1 MTCSL
6 VNPAD
11 LTARVALA
19 PLDGPMGLQVADRR
33 ARRALAALVSAGLV
47 LAGCAGAPPKPT
59 LPTTVPAEVAEIR
72 PGSGILIG
80 YLPRGELPDSLAL
93 LPPPPAE
100 GSSALAADQAAF
112 QASQALR
119 DSARWQMAARDNELK
134 FPQAAETFACA
145 LDLPI
150 GETTTPNVNMLLR
163 RTLADAGLSTYRA
176 KDHYQRMRPFARNRV
191 GTCAPHEEEKLA
203 KDGSYPSGH
212 SALGWAWA
220 LILSELA
227 PERADRLLARGHAF
241 GQSRVVCGVHWQSD
255 VDAGRVMGSAAVA
268 KLHSDPVF
276 RAQLDAA
283 RMEVARARSSGLR
296 ASGDCV
302 GEAAVM
308 KVAR

>member
-1 MTCSL
+1 MSFSASNSHDPSRSAARAPVPEPTRVS
-6 VNPAD
+6 
-11 LTARVALA
+11 ARV
-19 PLDGPMGLQVADRR
+19 GHV
-33 ARRALAALVSAGLV
+33 LAALAGLSLV
-47 LAGCAGAPPKPT
+47 LAGCASAPPKPL
-59 LPTTVPAEVAEIR
+59 LPSTTPAEIAEIR

-100 GSSALAADQAAF
+100 GSAALAADQAAF
-112 QASQALR
+112 QATQALR
-119 DSARWQMAARDNELK
+119 DSARWQIAARDNELK
-134 FPQAAETFACA
+134 FPQAGETFACA

-150 GETTTPNVNMLLR
+150 GETTTPHVNMLLR

-191 GTCAPHEEEKLA
+191 GTCAPHEEAKLA

-212 SALGWAWA
+212 AALGWAWA

-255 VDAGRVMGSAAVA
+255 VDAGRLMGSAAVA

-276 RAQLDAA
+276 RAQMDAA
-283 RMEVARARSSGLR
+283 RIEVARARSSGLR
-296 ASGDCV
+296 ASGQCV
-302 GEAAVM
+302 AEAAAL
-308 KVAR
+308 KETR

>member
-1 MTCSL
+1 MRFLSTSL
-6 VNPAD
+6 SRVLSTGPSTALIVVALISGCAVVPQAPTTLPAD
-11 LTARVALA
+11 I
-19 PLDGPMGLQVADRR
+19 P
-33 ARRALAALVSAGLV
+33 
-47 LAGCAGAPPKPT
+47 
-59 LPTTVPAEVAEIR
+59 EIR
-72 PGSGILIG
+72 PGSGVLSG
-80 YLPRGELPDSLAL
+80 YLPRADLPDSLAL
-93 LPPPPAE
+93 LPEPPVD
-100 GSSALAADQAAF
+100 GSAASALDQAAF
-112 QASQALR
+112 QAAMSLR
-119 DSARWQMAARDNELK
+119 GSPRWDMAARDNELQ
-134 FPQAAETFACA
+134 FPRAADTFSCA

-150 GETTTPNVNMLLR
+150 SESGTPHVNMLLR

-176 KDHYQRMRPFARNRV
+176 KDRYQRARPFVRNQV
-191 GTCAPHEEEKLA
+191 TTCVPQEEAKLA

-220 LILSELA
+220 LILAELS
-227 PERADRLLARGHAF
+227 PERADRLLARGYAF

-283 RMEVARARSSGLR
+283 RLEVARVRASGLR